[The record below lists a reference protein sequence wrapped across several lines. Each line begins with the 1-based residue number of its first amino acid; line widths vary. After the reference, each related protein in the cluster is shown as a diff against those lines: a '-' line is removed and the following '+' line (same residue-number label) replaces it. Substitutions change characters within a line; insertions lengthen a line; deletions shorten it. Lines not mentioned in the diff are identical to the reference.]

1 MWDRVI
7 NLNDTFIISKDKR
20 LESVVPEPTTMLLLG
35 VGLVGA
41 ELARRRSRK
50 RS

>member
-1 MWDRVI
+1 MIDV
-7 NLNDTFIISKDKR
+7 NDTFVIGKDQR

-50 RS
+50 PS